1 MKHLK
6 QSSLALAI
14 SFASNLLIVTHSQA
28 AGINSSSDIAEM
40 SNITISGN
48 AQMGGAVS
56 ASMGTVVAEQIAQR
70 PISRAG
76 EILETVPGLIVTQ
89 HSGEG
94 KANQYFLR
102 GFNLDHGTD
111 MATFIDGMPVNNRT
125 HAHGQGYTDI
135 NFIIPEMIE
144 SLDYSKGPYYGKEG
158 DYANAG
164 AVRMHSK
171 SSMDDTLIKIGFGQ
185 FGYQRVLLAGGTN
198 DLFSDGDRF
207 IAALDTTRY
216 DGPWDVAQ
224 EQEKYS
230 AMAKYTFG
238 NAVNGGN
245 ISFMGFDNTW
255 TATDQVPQRYI
266 DNGGDRYDSLDDTTG
281 GDTHRY
287 SVSYEGWHDIAGKS
301 LQSNM
306 YAVDYGLDLFSNY
319 TYAIDPVNGDQIR
332 QYDERK
338 IIGGSLLFDVLP
350 TAKGEWQLGMDVRH
364 DNIGDVSLSATTK
377 RDVREVLIRHK
388 VEETGLG
395 LFLQNNHNWT
405 NNFRTQIGARIDYL
419 QADVENR
426 LTGEKSDAND
436 SMVSPKFN
444 AIYSATETTHIFFNY
459 GQGYHSNDA
468 RGFSEGSR
476 ATNGK
481 ADVFARSEGADIG
494 VQSQLTDTLQLAA
507 SLWWLTLDSELV
519 FVGDNGETEAS
530 DKSERKGVEASI
542 FWQPQSWLI
551 IDSDVALSQARLQ
564 PSGQSDQYIPGAIE
578 RVFSLGVAVHDFG
591 QWDAGLRL
599 RHFGDFAL
607 NEDNS
612 ERADAVTML
621 NAQLGY
627 DFTTSL
633 SGSVEVLNITNE
645 EGNDITY
652 LYDSR
657 LPAVNGNPAEVT
669 DVEDVH
675 LHPTEPRMVRASLA
689 YRF

>member
-48 AQMGGAVS
+48 AQTGGAVS

-111 MATFIDGMPVNNRT
+111 MATFIDGMPINNRT

-158 DYANAG
+158 DFANAG

-281 GDTHRY
+281 GDSHRY
-287 SVSYEGWHDIAGKS
+287 SISYEGWHDIAGKS
-301 LQSNM
+301 LLSNV
-306 YAVDYGLDLFSNY
+306 YVVDYGLDLFSNY

-405 NNFRTQIGARIDYL
+405 NTFRTQIGARIDYL

>member
-1 MKHLK
+1 MTYK
-6 QSSLALAI
+6 QQSVLTLAI
-14 SFASNLLIVTHSQA
+14 SFAFNLVFVANMQA
-28 AGINSSSDIAEM
+28 AGINSSSDIAEL
-40 SNITISGN
+40 SHITVSGS
-48 AQMGGAVS
+48 AQMGDAVS
-56 ASMGTVVAEQIAQR
+56 ASMGTVVAEQIEQR

-76 EILETVPGLIVTQ
+76 EVLETVPGLIVTS

-144 SLDYSKGPYYGKEG
+144 SLNYSKGPYYGKEG
-158 DYANAG
+158 DFANAG
-164 AVRMHSK
+164 AVRLHSK
-171 SSMDDTLIKIGFGQ
+171 SGMKNSLIKVGLGQ
-185 FGYQRVLLAGGTN
+185 FGYQRLLLAGGAS
-198 DLFSDGDRF
+198 DLFNEGDSF
-207 IAALDTTRY
+207 IAALDITRY

-224 EQEKYS
+224 DQEKYS

-238 NAVNGGN
+238 DAVNGGN

-255 TATDQVPQRYI
+255 IATDQIPQRYI
-266 DNGGDRYDSLDDTTG
+266 DNGGDRYDSMDDTTG
-281 GDTHRY
+281 GNTHRY
-287 SVSYEGWHDIAGKS
+287 SLNYEGWHDISGKE
-301 LQSNM
+301 LQSNV
-306 YAVDYGLDLFSNY
+306 YVIDYGLELFANH
-319 TYAIDPVNGDQIR
+319 TYATDAINGDQIR

-350 TAKGEWQLGMDVRH
+350 TANGEWQLGMDVRH
-364 DNIGDVSLSATTK
+364 DHIGDVSLSATKK
-377 RDVREVLIRHK
+377 RETLLSGELIRHK

-395 LFLQNNHNWT
+395 LFLQNNHNWSD
-405 NNFRTQIGARIDYL
+405 NFRTQIGARFDYL

-426 LTGEKSDAND
+426 LTGEKNNASD
-436 SMVSPKFN
+436 SMVSPKLSV
-444 AIYSATETTHIFFNY
+444 IYSTSETTHWFANY

-476 ATNGK
+476 ATSEK
-481 ADVFARSEGADIG
+481 ADVFARSEGADLGI
-494 VQSQLTDTLQLAA
+494 QSQLTDTLQVAA
-507 SLWWLTLDSELV
+507 SLWWLTLESELI

-530 DKSERKGVEASI
+530 DKSERRGIEGSI
-542 FWQPQSWLI
+542 FWQPESWLI
-551 IDSDVALSQARLQ
+551 IDSDVAFSQARLQ
-564 PSGQSDQYIPGAIE
+564 PKGESEQYIPGAIE
-578 RVFSLGVAVHDFG
+578 RVFSLGIAVHDFG

-612 ERADAVTML
+612 QRADAVTML

-627 DFTTSL
+627 DFTTVL
-633 SGSVEVLNITNE
+633 SGSFEVINLTNE

-657 LPAVNGNPAEVT
+657 LPGEGA

-675 LHPTEPRMVRASLA
+675 LHPTEPRMVRASMA

>member
-1 MKHLK
+1 MKK
-6 QSSLALAI
+6 SSLALAL
-14 SFASNLLIVTHSQA
+14 SFASNLVFFADVQA
-28 AGINSSSDIAEM
+28 AGVNSSSDM
-40 SNITISGN
+40 SELSNVTIRGGAQSGN
-48 AQMGGAVS
+48 AVS
-56 ASMGTVVAEQIAQR
+56 ASMGTVIAEQIEQR
-70 PISRAG
+70 PISRPG

-111 MATFIDGMPVNNRT
+111 MATFIDGMPINNRT
-125 HAHGQGYTDI
+125 HGHGQGYTDI

-144 SLDYSKGPYYGKEG
+144 SLDYSKGPYYGQEG
-158 DYANAG
+158 DFANAG
-164 AVRMHSK
+164 VVRMHTK
-171 SSMDDTLIKIGFGQ
+171 STMEDTLIKVGLGQ
-185 FGYQRVLLAGGTN
+185 FGYQRLLLAGGTR
-198 DLFSDGDRF
+198 DLFSTGDRF
-207 IAALDTTRY
+207 IAAFDTIRY

-224 EQEKYS
+224 DQEKYS

-255 TATDQVPQRYI
+255 TSTDQIPQRYI

-281 GDTHRY
+281 GESHRY
-287 SVSYEGWHDIAGKS
+287 SINYEGWHDLAGKS
-301 LQSNM
+301 LQSNL
-306 YAVDYGLDLFSNY
+306 YVIDYGLDLFSNY
-319 TYAIDPVNGDQIR
+319 TYTTDPVNGDQMR

-350 TAKGEWQLGMDVRH
+350 TNNGEWQLGLDIRH
-364 DNIGDVSLSATTK
+364 DHIGDVSLSATQK
-377 RDVREVLIRHK
+377 RKTREVLIRHK

-395 LFLQNNHNWT
+395 LFLQNNHHWT
-405 NNFRTQIGARIDYL
+405 KNFKTQIGARFDYL
-419 QADVENR
+419 QGKVENR
-426 LTGEKSDAND
+426 LTGEKSDASD
-436 SMVSPKFN
+436 SMVSPKFS
-444 AIYSATETTHIFFNY
+444 AVYSTSETTHLFANY

-476 ATNGK
+476 VSSADK
-481 ADVFARSEGADIG
+481 ADVFARSEGADLGI
-494 VQSQLTDTLQLAA
+494 QSQLTDTLQLAV
-507 SLWWLTLDSELV
+507 SVWWLTLESELV

-530 DKSERKGVEASI
+530 DKSERKGIEGSL
-542 FWQPQSWLI
+542 FWQPQPWLI
-551 IDSDVALSQARLQ
+551 MDTDVAFSQARLKPKGRSEQ
-564 PSGQSDQYIPGAIE
+564 HIPGAIE
-578 RVFSLGVAVHDFG
+578 RVFSLGITVHDLG

-633 SGSVEVLNITNE
+633 SGSFEIINVTNE

-657 LPAVNGNPAEVT
+657 MPGESS

-675 LHPTEPRMVRASLA
+675 LHPTEPRMLRASME

>member
-1 MKHLK
+1 MKHIK

-14 SFASNLLIVTHSQA
+14 SFASNLLISANAQA
-28 AGINSSSDIAEM
+28 AGINSSVDITEL
-40 SNITISGN
+40 SNITISGS
-48 AQMGGAVS
+48 AQVGSAVS
-56 ASMGTVVAEQIAQR
+56 ASMGTVVAEQIEQR

-111 MATFIDGMPVNNRT
+111 MATFMDGMPINNRT

-158 DYANAG
+158 DFANAG

-171 SSMDDTLIKIGFGQ
+171 STMDDTLIKIGLGQ
-185 FGYQRVLLAGGTN
+185 FGYQRLLLAGGTN
-198 DLFSDGDRF
+198 DIFNDGDSF
-207 IAALDTTRY
+207 VAALDTTRY

-238 NAVNGGN
+238 DAVNGGN
-245 ISFMGFDNTW
+245 ISFMGFDNSW
-255 TATDQVPQRYI
+255 IATDQIPQRYI
-266 DNGGDRYDSLDDTTG
+266 DNGGDRYDSLEDTAG

-287 SVSYEGWHDIAGKS
+287 SVNFEGWHDVAGKT
-301 LQSNM
+301 LQSNV
-306 YAVDYGLDLFSNY
+306 YVIDYGMDLFSNY
-319 TYAIDPVNGDQIR
+319 TYATDPVNGDQIR

-338 IIGGSLLFDVLP
+338 IIGGSFLFDVLP
-350 TAKGEWQLGMDVRH
+350 MANGEWQLGVYVRH
-364 DNIGDVSLSATTK
+364 DQIGDVSLSATTK
-377 RDVREVLIRHK
+377 RETQEVLIRHK

-395 LFLQNNHNWT
+395 LFLQNNYRWT
-405 NNFRTQIGARIDYL
+405 DNFRTQVGARFDYL

-426 LTGEKSDAND
+426 LTGEKNDAND
-436 SMVSPKFN
+436 TMISPKIN
-444 AIYSATETTHIFFNY
+444 AIYSTSDTTHWFANY

-476 ATNGK
+476 ATNVK

-507 SLWWLTLDSELV
+507 SLWWLTLESELI

-530 DKSERKGVEASI
+530 DKSERKGVEGSI

-551 IDSDVALSQARLQ
+551 IDSDVAFSQARLK
-564 PSGQSDQYIPGAIE
+564 PKGQGEQYIPGAIE
-578 RVFSLGVAVHDFG
+578 RVFSLGITVHDFG

-607 NEDNS
+607 NEDS
-612 ERADAVTML
+612 SQRADAVTML

-627 DFTTSL
+627 DFSQRL
-633 SGSVEVLNITNE
+633 SASFDVINLTNE

-652 LYDSR
+652 LYESR
-657 LPAVNGNPAEVT
+657 LPGETA

-675 LHPTEPRMVRASLA
+675 LHPTEPRMVRGSLA

>member
-48 AQMGGAVS
+48 AQTGGAVS

-111 MATFIDGMPVNNRT
+111 MATFIDGMPINNRT

-158 DYANAG
+158 DFANAG

-281 GDTHRY
+281 GDSHRY
-287 SVSYEGWHDIAGKS
+287 SISYEGWHDIAGKS
-301 LQSNM
+301 LLSNV
-306 YAVDYGLDLFSNY
+306 YVVDYGLDLFSNY

-364 DNIGDVSLSATTK
+364 NNIGDVSLSATTK

-395 LFLQNNHNWT
+395 IFLQNNHNWT
-405 NNFRTQIGARIDYL
+405 NTFRTQIGARIDYL

>member
-6 QSSLALAI
+6 QSSLVLAI

-40 SNITISGN
+40 SNITISGS
-48 AQMGGAVS
+48 AQVGGAVS

-158 DYANAG
+158 DFANAG

-287 SVSYEGWHDIAGKS
+287 SV
-301 LQSNM
+301 
-306 YAVDYGLDLFSNY
+306 
-319 TYAIDPVNGDQIR
+319 T
-332 QYDERK
+332 
-338 IIGGSLLFDVLP
+338 
-350 TAKGEWQLGMDVRH
+350 
-364 DNIGDVSLSATTK
+364 
-377 RDVREVLIRHK
+377 
-388 VEETGLG
+388 
-395 LFLQNNHNWT
+395 
-405 NNFRTQIGARIDYL
+405 
-419 QADVENR
+419 
-426 LTGEKSDAND
+426 
-436 SMVSPKFN
+436 
-444 AIYSATETTHIFFNY
+444 
-459 GQGYHSNDA
+459 
-468 RGFSEGSR
+468 
-476 ATNGK
+476 
-481 ADVFARSEGADIG
+481 
-494 VQSQLTDTLQLAA
+494 
-507 SLWWLTLDSELV
+507 
-519 FVGDNGETEAS
+519 
-530 DKSERKGVEASI
+530 
-542 FWQPQSWLI
+542 
-551 IDSDVALSQARLQ
+551 
-564 PSGQSDQYIPGAIE
+564 
-578 RVFSLGVAVHDFG
+578 
-591 QWDAGLRL
+591 
-599 RHFGDFAL
+599 
-607 NEDNS
+607 
-612 ERADAVTML
+612 
-621 NAQLGY
+621 
-627 DFTTSL
+627 
-633 SGSVEVLNITNE
+633 
-645 EGNDITY
+645 
-652 LYDSR
+652 
-657 LPAVNGNPAEVT
+657 
-669 DVEDVH
+669 
-675 LHPTEPRMVRASLA
+675 
-689 YRF
+689 

>member
-1 MKHLK
+1 MKHIK

-14 SFASNLLIVTHSQA
+14 SFASNLLISVNAQA
-28 AGINSSSDIAEM
+28 AGINSSADITEL
-40 SNITISGN
+40 SNITISGS
-48 AQMGGAVS
+48 AQVGGAVS
-56 ASMGTVVAEQIAQR
+56 ASMGTVVAEQIEQR

-111 MATFIDGMPVNNRT
+111 MATFMDGMPINNRT

-158 DYANAG
+158 DFANAG

-171 SSMDDTLIKIGFGQ
+171 STMDDTLIKIGFGQ
-185 FGYQRVLLAGGTN
+185 FGYQRLLLVGGNN
-198 DLFSDGDRF
+198 DIFSDGDRF
-207 IAALDTTRY
+207 VAALDTTRY

-238 NAVNGGN
+238 DAVNGGN
-245 ISFMGFDNTW
+245 ISFMGFDNSW
-255 TATDQVPQRYI
+255 IATDQIPQRYI
-266 DNGGDRYDSLDDTTG
+266 DNGGDRYDSLEDTAG

-287 SVSYEGWHDIAGKS
+287 SVNYEGWHDVAGKT
-301 LQSNM
+301 LQSNV
-306 YAVDYGLDLFSNY
+306 YVIDYGMDLFSNY

-338 IIGGSLLFDVLP
+338 IIGGSFLFDVLP
-350 TAKGEWQLGMDVRH
+350 MDNGEWQLGVDVRH
-364 DNIGDVSLSATTK
+364 DQIGDVSLSATTK
-377 RDVREVLIRHK
+377 RETQEVLIRHK

-395 LFLQNNHNWT
+395 LFLQNNHRWT
-405 NNFRTQIGARIDYL
+405 DNFRTQIGARFDYL

-426 LTGEKSDAND
+426 LTGEKNGASDT
-436 SMVSPKFN
+436 MVSPKIN
-444 AIYSATETTHIFFNY
+444 AIYSTSDTTHWFANY

-476 ATNGK
+476 ATKEK

-494 VQSQLTDTLQLAA
+494 VQTQLTDTLQLAA
-507 SLWWLTLDSELV
+507 SLWWLTLESELI

-530 DKSERKGVEASI
+530 DKSERKGVEGSI

-551 IDSDVALSQARLQ
+551 IDSDVAFSQARLQ
-564 PSGQSDQYIPGAIE
+564 PKGQGEQYIPGAIE
-578 RVFSLGVAVHDFG
+578 RVFSLGITVHDFG

-612 ERADAVTML
+612 QRADAVTML

-627 DFTTSL
+627 DFSQRL
-633 SGSVEVLNITNE
+633 SASFDVINLTNE

-652 LYDSR
+652 LYESR
-657 LPAVNGNPAEVT
+657 LPGETA

-675 LHPTEPRMVRASLA
+675 LHPTEPRMVRGSLA

>member
-1 MKHLK
+1 MTYK
-6 QSSLALAI
+6 QQSVLTLAI
-14 SFASNLLIVTHSQA
+14 SFAFNLVFVANMQA
-28 AGINSSSDIAEM
+28 AGINSSSDITEL
-40 SNITISGN
+40 SHITVSGS
-48 AQMGGAVS
+48 AQMGDAVS
-56 ASMGTVVAEQIAQR
+56 ASMGTVVAEQIEQR

-76 EILETVPGLIVTQ
+76 EVLETVPGLIVTS

-144 SLDYSKGPYYGKEG
+144 SLNYSKGPYYGKEG
-158 DYANAG
+158 DFANAG
-164 AVRMHSK
+164 AVRLHSK
-171 SSMDDTLIKIGFGQ
+171 SGMKNSIIKVGLGQ
-185 FGYQRVLLAGGTN
+185 FGYQRLLLAGGAS
-198 DLFSDGDRF
+198 DLFNEGDSF
-207 IAALDTTRY
+207 IAALDITRY

-224 EQEKYS
+224 DQEKYS

-238 NAVNGGN
+238 DAVNGGN

-255 TATDQVPQRYI
+255 IATDQIPQRYI
-266 DNGGDRYDSLDDTTG
+266 DNGGDRYDSMDDTTG
-281 GDTHRY
+281 GNTHRY
-287 SVSYEGWHDIAGKS
+287 SLNYEGWHDISGKE
-301 LQSNM
+301 LQSNV
-306 YAVDYGLDLFSNY
+306 YVIDYGLELFANH
-319 TYAIDPVNGDQIR
+319 TYATDTINGDQIR

-350 TAKGEWQLGMDVRH
+350 TANGEWQLGMDVRH
-364 DNIGDVSLSATTK
+364 DHIGDVSLSATKK
-377 RDVREVLIRHK
+377 RETLVNGELIRHK

-395 LFLQNNHNWT
+395 LFLQNNHNWSD
-405 NNFRTQIGARIDYL
+405 NFRTQIGARFDYL

-426 LTGEKSDAND
+426 LTGEKNNASD
-436 SMVSPKFN
+436 SMVSPKLS
-444 AIYSATETTHIFFNY
+444 AIYSTSETTHWFANY

-476 ATNGK
+476 ATSEK
-481 ADVFARSEGADIG
+481 ADVFARSEGADLGI
-494 VQSQLTDTLQLAA
+494 QSQLTDTLQVAA
-507 SLWWLTLDSELV
+507 SLWWLTLESELI

-530 DKSERKGVEASI
+530 DKSERRGIEGSI
-542 FWQPQSWLI
+542 FWQPESWLI
-551 IDSDVALSQARLQ
+551 IDSDVAFSQARLQ
-564 PSGQSDQYIPGAIE
+564 PKGESEQYIPGAIE
-578 RVFSLGVAVHDFG
+578 RVFSLGIAVHDFG

-612 ERADAVTML
+612 QRADAVTML

-627 DFTTSL
+627 DFTTVL
-633 SGSVEVLNITNE
+633 SGSFEVINLTNE

-657 LPAVNGNPAEVT
+657 LPGEGA

-675 LHPTEPRMVRASLA
+675 LHPTEPRMVRASMA

>member
-1 MKHLK
+1 MNHLK
-6 QSSLALAI
+6 QSSLALAV
-14 SFASNLLIVTHSQA
+14 SFASNLLISANTQA
-28 AGINSSSDIAEM
+28 AGINSSADITEL

-48 AQMGGAVS
+48 AQVGDAVS
-56 ASMGTVVAEQIAQR
+56 ASMGTVVAEQIEQR

-111 MATFIDGMPVNNRT
+111 MATFIDGMPINNRT

-158 DYANAG
+158 DFANAG

-171 SSMDDTLIKIGFGQ
+171 STMDDTLIKIGFGQ
-185 FGYQRVLLAGGTN
+185 FGYQRLLLAGGTN
-198 DLFSDGDRF
+198 DIFSEGDNF
-207 IAALDTTRY
+207 VAALDTTRY

-245 ISFMGFDNTW
+245 ISFMGFDNKW
-255 TATDQVPQRYI
+255 IATDQIPQRYI
-266 DNGGDRYDSLDDTTG
+266 DNGGDRYDSLDDTVG

-287 SVSYEGWHDIAGKS
+287 SVNYEGWHDIAGKA
-301 LQSNM
+301 LQSNV
-306 YAVDYGLDLFSNY
+306 YVIDYGLELFANH
-319 TYAIDPVNGDQIR
+319 TYATDTVNGDQIR

-350 TAKGEWQLGMDVRH
+350 TDSGEWQLGMDVRH
-364 DNIGDVSLSATTK
+364 DHIGDVSLSATNK
-377 RDVREVLIRHK
+377 RETREVLIRHK
-388 VEETGLG
+388 VEEIGLG
-395 LFLQNNHNWT
+395 LFLQNNHRWSD
-405 NNFRTQIGARIDYL
+405 NFRTQIGARLDYL

-426 LTGEKSDAND
+426 LNGEKNDASDT
-436 SMVSPKFN
+436 MVSPKLN
-444 AIYSATETTHIFFNY
+444 AIYSTSETTHLFANY

-468 RGFSEGSR
+468 RGFSEGSH
-476 ATNGK
+476 ATGVK

-494 VQSQLTDTLQLAA
+494 IQSQLTDTLQLAA
-507 SLWWLTLDSELV
+507 SLWWLTLESELI

-530 DKSERKGVEASI
+530 DKSERKGIEGSI

-551 IDSDVALSQARLQ
+551 IDSDIAFSQARLQ
-564 PSGQSDQYIPGAIE
+564 PKSQGEQYIPGAIE
-578 RVFSLGVAVHDFG
+578 RVFSLGISVHDYG
-591 QWDAGLRL
+591 QWNAGLRL

-612 ERADAVTML
+612 QRADAVTML

-627 DFTTSL
+627 DFSQQL
-633 SGSVEVLNITNE
+633 SASFDVINLTNE

-652 LYDSR
+652 LYESR
-657 LPAVNGNPAEVT
+657 LPGEADN
-669 DVEDVH
+669 VEDVH
-675 LHPTEPRMVRASLA
+675 LHPTEPRMVRASMA

>member
-1 MKHLK
+1 MKNLK
-6 QSSLALAI
+6 QNSLVLAI
-14 SFASNLLIVTHSQA
+14 SFASNLLIVANSQA
-28 AGINSSSDIAEM
+28 AGINSSSNVAELT
-40 SNITISGN
+40 NITISGS
-48 AQMGGAVS
+48 AQVGDAVS
-56 ASMGTVVAEQIAQR
+56 ASMGTVVAEQIEQR

-144 SLDYSKGPYYGKEG
+144 SLDYSKGPYYAKEG
-158 DYANAG
+158 DFANAG

-171 SSMDDTLIKIGFGQ
+171 SDMDDTLIKIGFGQ
-185 FGYQRVLLAGGTN
+185 FGYQRLLLAGGGH
-198 DLFSDGDRF
+198 DLFSEGDSF
-207 IAALDTTRY
+207 VAALDTTRY

-238 NAVNGGN
+238 DAVNGGN
-245 ISFMGFDNTW
+245 ISLMGFDNNW
-255 TATDQVPQRYI
+255 IATDQIPQRYI

-281 GDTHRY
+281 GETHRY
-287 SVSYEGWHDIAGKS
+287 SVNYEGWHDIAGKA
-301 LQSNM
+301 LQSNL
-306 YAVDYGLDLFSNY
+306 YVIDYGLDLFANH
-319 TYAIDPVNGDQIR
+319 TYATDAVNGDQIR

-350 TAKGEWQLGMDVRH
+350 TDNGEWQLGLDLRH
-364 DNIGDVSLSATTK
+364 DNIADVSLSATKERIT
-377 RDVREVLIRHK
+377 REVLLRHK
-388 VEETGLG
+388 VQETGVG
-395 LFLQNNHNWT
+395 VFLQNNHNWT
-405 NNFRTQIGARIDYL
+405 ENFRTQIGARFDYL

-426 LTGEKSDAND
+426 LNGEKNAASD
-436 SMVSPKFN
+436 SMVSPKLS
-444 AIYSATETTHIFFNY
+444 AIYSTSETTHLFANY

-468 RGFSEGSR
+468 RGFSEGSSISDD
-476 ATNGK
+476 K
-481 ADVFARSEGADIG
+481 ADVFARSEGADLGI
-494 VQSQLTDTLQLAA
+494 QTQLSNTLQLAA
-507 SLWWLTLDSELV
+507 SLWWLTLESELI

-530 DKSERKGVEASI
+530 DKSERKGIEGSI
-542 FWQPQSWLI
+542 FWQPQTWLI
-551 IDSDVALSQARLQ
+551 IDSDIAFSQARLQ
-564 PSGQSDQYIPGAIE
+564 PKGESDQYIPGAIE
-578 RVFSLGVAVHDFG
+578 RVFSLGIAVHEFG

-627 DFTTSL
+627 DFTTEL
-633 SGSVEVLNITNE
+633 SGSFEVINLTNE

-657 LPAVNGNPAEVT
+657 LPGEPDN
-669 DVEDVH
+669 VEDVH
-675 LHPTEPRMVRASLA
+675 LHPTEPRMLRGSLA

>member
-158 DYANAG
+158 DFANAG

-281 GDTHRY
+281 GDSHRY
-287 SVSYEGWHDIAGKS
+287 SISYEGWHDIAGKS
-301 LQSNM
+301 LQSNV
-306 YAVDYGLDLFSNY
+306 YVVDYGLDLFSNY

-405 NNFRTQIGARIDYL
+405 NTFRTQIGARIDYL

>member
-1 MKHLK
+1 MKHLN

-48 AQMGGAVS
+48 AQTGGAVS

-111 MATFIDGMPVNNRT
+111 MATFIDGMPINNRT

-158 DYANAG
+158 DFANAG

-281 GDTHRY
+281 GDSHRY
-287 SVSYEGWHDIAGKS
+287 SISYEGWHDIAGKS
-301 LQSNM
+301 LLSNV
-306 YAVDYGLDLFSNY
+306 YVVDYGLDLFSNY

-395 LFLQNNHNWT
+395 IFLQNNHNWT
-405 NNFRTQIGARIDYL
+405 NTFRTQIGARIDYL

>member
-1 MKHLK
+1 MKYIK

-14 SFASNLLIVTHSQA
+14 SLASNLLISTNVQA
-28 AGINSSSDIAEM
+28 AGINSSADITEL
-40 SNITISGN
+40 SNITISGS
-48 AQMGGAVS
+48 AQMGDAVS
-56 ASMGTVVAEQIAQR
+56 ASMGTVVAEQIEQR

-76 EILETVPGLIVTQ
+76 EILETVPGLIVTS

-111 MATFIDGMPVNNRT
+111 MATFIDGMPINNRT

-158 DYANAG
+158 DFANAG
-164 AVRMHSK
+164 AVRMHTK
-171 SSMDDTLIKIGFGQ
+171 STMDDTLIKIGLGQ
-185 FGYQRVLLAGGTN
+185 FGYQRLLLAGGSN
-198 DLFSDGDRF
+198 DIFSDGDSF
-207 IAALDTTRY
+207 VAALDTTRY

-255 TATDQVPQRYI
+255 IATDQIPQRYI

-281 GDTHRY
+281 GKTHRY
-287 SVSYEGWHDIAGKS
+287 SVNYEGWHDIAGKA
-301 LQSNM
+301 LQSNV
-306 YAVDYGLDLFSNY
+306 YVIDYGLELFANHTY
-319 TYAIDPVNGDQIR
+319 TTDTVNGDQIR

-350 TAKGEWQLGMDVRH
+350 TDSGEWQLGLDVRH
-364 DNIGDVSLSATTK
+364 DNVGDVSLSATKK
-377 RDVREVLIRHK
+377 RTTREVLLRHK

-405 NNFRTQIGARIDYL
+405 DNFRTQIGARFDYL

-426 LTGEKSDAND
+426 LTAEKSNASD
-436 SMVSPKFN
+436 SMVSPKLS
-444 AIYSATETTHIFFNY
+444 AIYSTSESTHLFANY

-468 RGFSEGSR
+468 RGFSEGSKD
-476 ATNGK
+476 TGNK
-481 ADVFARSEGADIG
+481 ADVFARSEGADLGI
-494 VQSQLTDTLQLAA
+494 QSQLTDTLQLAA
-507 SLWWLTLDSELV
+507 SLWWLTLESELI

-530 DKSERKGVEASI
+530 DKSERKGIEGSI

-551 IDSDVALSQARLQ
+551 IDSDVAFSQARLQ
-564 PSGQSDQYIPGAIE
+564 PKGQGEQYIPGAIE
-578 RVFSLGVAVHDFG
+578 RVFSLGITVHDFG

-612 ERADAVTML
+612 QRADAVTML

-627 DFTTSL
+627 DFSQRL
-633 SGSVEVLNITNE
+633 SASFDVINLTNE

-652 LYDSR
+652 LYESR
-657 LPAVNGNPAEVT
+657 LPGESD

-675 LHPTEPRMVRASLA
+675 LHPTEPRMVRGSIA

>member
-1 MKHLK
+1 MTYK
-6 QSSLALAI
+6 QQSVLTLAI
-14 SFASNLLIVTHSQA
+14 SFAFNLVFVANMQA
-28 AGINSSSDIAEM
+28 AGINSSSDIAEL
-40 SNITISGN
+40 SHITVSGS
-48 AQMGGAVS
+48 AQMGDAVS
-56 ASMGTVVAEQIAQR
+56 ASMGTVVAEQIEQR

-76 EILETVPGLIVTQ
+76 EVLETVPGLIVTS

-144 SLDYSKGPYYGKEG
+144 SLNYSKGPYYGKEG
-158 DYANAG
+158 DFANAG
-164 AVRMHSK
+164 AVRLHSK
-171 SSMDDTLIKIGFGQ
+171 SGMKNSLIKVGLGQ
-185 FGYQRVLLAGGTN
+185 FGYQRLLLAGGVS
-198 DLFSDGDRF
+198 DLFNEGDSF
-207 IAALDTTRY
+207 IAALDITRY

-224 EQEKYS
+224 DQEKYS

-238 NAVNGGN
+238 DAVNGGN

-255 TATDQVPQRYI
+255 IATDQIPQRYI
-266 DNGGDRYDSLDDTTG
+266 DNGGDRYDSMDDTTG
-281 GDTHRY
+281 GNTHRY
-287 SVSYEGWHDIAGKS
+287 SLNYEGWHDISGKE
-301 LQSNM
+301 LQSNV
-306 YAVDYGLDLFSNY
+306 YVIDYGLELFANH
-319 TYAIDPVNGDQIR
+319 TYATDAINGDQIR

-350 TAKGEWQLGMDVRH
+350 TANGEWQLGMDVRH
-364 DNIGDVSLSATTK
+364 DHIGDVSLSATKK
-377 RDVREVLIRHK
+377 RETLVSGELIRHK

-395 LFLQNNHNWT
+395 LFLQNNHNWSD
-405 NNFRTQIGARIDYL
+405 NFRTQIGARFDYL

-426 LTGEKSDAND
+426 LTGEKNNASD
-436 SMVSPKFN
+436 SMVSPKLS
-444 AIYSATETTHIFFNY
+444 AIYSTSETTHWFANY

-476 ATNGK
+476 ATSEK
-481 ADVFARSEGADIG
+481 ADVFARSEGADLGI
-494 VQSQLTDTLQLAA
+494 QSQLTDTLQVAA
-507 SLWWLTLDSELV
+507 SLWWLTLESELI

-530 DKSERKGVEASI
+530 DKSERRGIEGSI
-542 FWQPQSWLI
+542 FWQPESWLI
-551 IDSDVALSQARLQ
+551 IDSDVAFSQARLQ
-564 PSGQSDQYIPGAIE
+564 PKGESEQYIPGAIE
-578 RVFSLGVAVHDFG
+578 RVFSLGIAVHDFG

-612 ERADAVTML
+612 QRADAVTML

-627 DFTTSL
+627 DFTTVL
-633 SGSVEVLNITNE
+633 SGSFEVINLTNE

-657 LPAVNGNPAEVT
+657 LPGEGA

-675 LHPTEPRMVRASLA
+675 LHPTEPRMVRASMA

>member
-1 MKHLK
+1 MKK
-6 QSSLALAI
+6 SSLALAI
-14 SFASNLLIVTHSQA
+14 SFASNLVFVANIQA
-28 AGINSSSDIAEM
+28 AGVNSSADIAEL
-40 SNITISGN
+40 SNVTISGS
-48 AQMGGAVS
+48 AQMGDAVS
-56 ASMGTVVAEQIAQR
+56 ASMGTVVAEQIEQR

-158 DYANAG
+158 DFANAG

-171 SSMDDTLIKIGFGQ
+171 SDMGDSLIKVGLGQ
-185 FGYQRVLLAGGTN
+185 FGYQRLLLAGGKN
-198 DLFSDGDRF
+198 DLFSEGDSF

-216 DGPWDVAQ
+216 DGPWDVSQ
-224 EQEKYS
+224 EQEKVS

-255 TATDQVPQRYI
+255 VATDQIPQRYI
-266 DNGGDRYDSLDDTTG
+266 DNGGDRYDSLDDTSG
-281 GDTHRY
+281 GKTHRY
-287 SVSYEGWHDIAGKS
+287 SVNYEGWQDIAGKA
-301 LQSNM
+301 LQSNL
-306 YAVDYGLDLFSNY
+306 YVIDYGLDLFSNY
-319 TYAIDPVNGDQIR
+319 TYNTDQVNGDQIR

-338 IIGGSLLFDVLP
+338 IIGGALLFDVLA
-350 TAKGEWQLGMDVRH
+350 TDNGEWQVGLDVRH
-364 DNIGDVSLSATTK
+364 DHIGDVSLSATEK
-377 RDVREVLIRHK
+377 RITREVMIRHK

-395 LFLQNNHNWT
+395 LFLQNNHNWSD
-405 NNFRTQIGARIDYL
+405 NFRTQIGARFDYL

-426 LTGEKSDAND
+426 LTGEKNAASD
-436 SMVSPKFN
+436 SMVSPKLS
-444 AIYSATETTHIFFNY
+444 AIYSTSETTHWFANY

-476 ATNGK
+476 ANGEK
-481 ADVFARSEGADIG
+481 ADVFARSEGADLGI
-494 VQSQLTDTLQLAA
+494 QSQLTDTLQLAA
-507 SLWWLTLDSELV
+507 SLWWLTLESELI

-530 DKSERKGVEASI
+530 DKSERKGIEGSI

-551 IDSDVALSQARLQ
+551 IDSDLAFSQARLK
-564 PSGQSDQYIPGAIE
+564 PKGASEQYIPGAIE
-578 RVFSLGVAVHDFG
+578 RVFSLGITVHDFG

-612 ERADAVTML
+612 QRADAVTML

-627 DFTTSL
+627 DFSSNL
-633 SGSVEVLNITNE
+633 SGSFDVINLTNE

-657 LPAVNGNPAEVT
+657 LPGENS

-675 LHPTEPRMVRASLA
+675 LHPTEPRMVRASMA

>member
-1 MKHLK
+1 MTYK
-6 QSSLALAI
+6 QQSVLTLAI
-14 SFASNLLIVTHSQA
+14 SFAFNLVFVANMQA
-28 AGINSSSDIAEM
+28 AGINSSSDIAEL
-40 SNITISGN
+40 SHITVSGS
-48 AQMGGAVS
+48 AQMGDAVS
-56 ASMGTVVAEQIAQR
+56 ASMGTVVAEQIEQR

-76 EILETVPGLIVTQ
+76 EVLETVPGLIVTS

-144 SLDYSKGPYYGKEG
+144 SLNYSKGPYYGKEG
-158 DYANAG
+158 DFANAG
-164 AVRMHSK
+164 AVRLHSK
-171 SSMDDTLIKIGFGQ
+171 SGMKNSLIKVGLGQ
-185 FGYQRVLLAGGTN
+185 FGYQRLLLAGGVS
-198 DLFSDGDRF
+198 DLFNEGDSF
-207 IAALDTTRY
+207 IAALDITRY

-224 EQEKYS
+224 DQEKYS

-238 NAVNGGN
+238 DAVNGGN

-255 TATDQVPQRYI
+255 IATDQIPQRYI
-266 DNGGDRYDSLDDTTG
+266 DNGGDRYDSMDDTTG
-281 GDTHRY
+281 GNTHRY
-287 SVSYEGWHDIAGKS
+287 SLNYEGWHDISGKE
-301 LQSNM
+301 LQSNV
-306 YAVDYGLDLFSNY
+306 YVIDYGLELFANH
-319 TYAIDPVNGDQIR
+319 TYATDAINGDQIR

-350 TAKGEWQLGMDVRH
+350 TANGEWQLGMDVRH
-364 DNIGDVSLSATTK
+364 DHIGDVSLSATKK
-377 RDVREVLIRHK
+377 RETLVSGELIRHK

-395 LFLQNNHNWT
+395 LFLQNNHNWSD
-405 NNFRTQIGARIDYL
+405 NFRTQIGARFDYL

-426 LTGEKSDAND
+426 LTGEKNNASD
-436 SMVSPKFN
+436 SMVSPKLS
-444 AIYSATETTHIFFNY
+444 AIYSTSETTHWFANY

-476 ATNGK
+476 ATSEK
-481 ADVFARSEGADIG
+481 ADVFARSEGADLGI
-494 VQSQLTDTLQLAA
+494 QSQLTDTLQVAA
-507 SLWWLTLDSELV
+507 SLWWLALESELI

-530 DKSERKGVEASI
+530 DKSERRGIEGSI
-542 FWQPQSWLI
+542 FWQPESWLI
-551 IDSDVALSQARLQ
+551 IDSDVAFSQARLQ
-564 PSGQSDQYIPGAIE
+564 PKGESVQYIPGAIE
-578 RVFSLGVAVHDFG
+578 RVFSLGIAVHDFG

-612 ERADAVTML
+612 QRADAVTML

-627 DFTTSL
+627 DFTTVL
-633 SGSVEVLNITNE
+633 SGSFEVINLTNE

-657 LPAVNGNPAEVT
+657 LPGEGA

-675 LHPTEPRMVRASLA
+675 LHPTEPRMVRASMA

>member
-158 DYANAG
+158 DFANAG

-287 SVSYEGWHDIAGKS
+287 SISYEGWHDIAGKS
-301 LQSNM
+301 LQSNV

>member
-158 DYANAG
+158 DFANAG

-287 SVSYEGWHDIAGKS
+287 SISYEGWHDIAGKS
-301 LQSNM
+301 LQSNV

-405 NNFRTQIGARIDYL
+405 DSFRTQIGARIDYL

>member
-1 MKHLK
+1 MTYK
-6 QSSLALAI
+6 QQSVLTLAI
-14 SFASNLLIVTHSQA
+14 SFAFNLVFVANMQA
-28 AGINSSSDIAEM
+28 AGINSSSDIAEL
-40 SNITISGN
+40 SHITVSGS
-48 AQMGGAVS
+48 AQMGDGVS
-56 ASMGTVVAEQIAQR
+56 ASMGTVVAEQIEQR

-76 EILETVPGLIVTQ
+76 EVLETVPGLIVTS

-144 SLDYSKGPYYGKEG
+144 SLNYSKGPYYGKEG
-158 DYANAG
+158 DFANAG
-164 AVRMHSK
+164 AVRLHSK
-171 SSMDDTLIKIGFGQ
+171 SGMKNSIIKVGLGQ
-185 FGYQRVLLAGGTN
+185 FGYQRLLLAGGAS
-198 DLFSDGDRF
+198 DLFNEGDSF
-207 IAALDTTRY
+207 IAALDITRY

-224 EQEKYS
+224 DQEKYS

-238 NAVNGGN
+238 DAVNGGN

-255 TATDQVPQRYI
+255 IATDQIPQRYI
-266 DNGGDRYDSLDDTTG
+266 DNGGDRYDSMDDTTG
-281 GDTHRY
+281 GNTHRY
-287 SVSYEGWHDIAGKS
+287 SLNYEGWHDISGKE
-301 LQSNM
+301 LQSNV
-306 YAVDYGLDLFSNY
+306 YVIDYGLELFANH
-319 TYAIDPVNGDQIR
+319 TYATDTINGDQIR

-350 TAKGEWQLGMDVRH
+350 TANGEWQLGMDVRH
-364 DNIGDVSLSATTK
+364 DHIGDVSLSATKK
-377 RDVREVLIRHK
+377 RETLVNGELIRHK

-395 LFLQNNHNWT
+395 LFLQNNHNWSD
-405 NNFRTQIGARIDYL
+405 NFRTQIGARFDYL

-426 LTGEKSDAND
+426 LTGEKNNASD
-436 SMVSPKFN
+436 SMVSPKLS
-444 AIYSATETTHIFFNY
+444 AIYSTSETTHWFANY

-476 ATNGK
+476 ATSEK
-481 ADVFARSEGADIG
+481 ADVFARSEGADLGI
-494 VQSQLTDTLQLAA
+494 QSQLTDTLQVAA
-507 SLWWLTLDSELV
+507 SLWWLTLESELI

-530 DKSERKGVEASI
+530 DKSERRGIEGSI
-542 FWQPQSWLI
+542 FWQPESWLI
-551 IDSDVALSQARLQ
+551 IDSDVAFSQARLQ
-564 PSGQSDQYIPGAIE
+564 PKGESEQYIPGAIE
-578 RVFSLGVAVHDFG
+578 RVFSLGIAVHDFG

-612 ERADAVTML
+612 QRADAVTML

-627 DFTTSL
+627 DFTTVL
-633 SGSVEVLNITNE
+633 SGSFEVINLTNE

-657 LPAVNGNPAEVT
+657 LPGEGA

-675 LHPTEPRMVRASLA
+675 LHPTEPRMVRASMA

>member
-48 AQMGGAVS
+48 AQTGGAVS

-94 KANQYFLR
+94 KANQYFIR

-158 DYANAG
+158 DFANAG

-281 GDTHRY
+281 GDSHRY
-287 SVSYEGWHDIAGKS
+287 SISYEGWHDIAGKS
-301 LQSNM
+301 LQSNV
-306 YAVDYGLDLFSNY
+306 YVVDYGLDLFSNY

-405 NNFRTQIGARIDYL
+405 NTFRTQIGARIDYL

-621 NAQLGY
+621 NAQLGH

>member
-48 AQMGGAVS
+48 AQTGGAVS

-158 DYANAG
+158 DFANAG

-281 GDTHRY
+281 GDSHRY
-287 SVSYEGWHDIAGKS
+287 SISYEGWHDIAGKS
-301 LQSNM
+301 LQSNV
-306 YAVDYGLDLFSNY
+306 YVVDYGLDLFSNY

-377 RDVREVLIRHK
+377 RNVREVLIRHK

-405 NNFRTQIGARIDYL
+405 NTFRTQIGARIDYL

-426 LTGEKSDAND
+426 LTGEQSDAND

>member
-1 MKHLK
+1 MKHIK

-14 SFASNLLIVTHSQA
+14 SFASNLLISVNAQA
-28 AGINSSSDIAEM
+28 AGINSSADITEL
-40 SNITISGN
+40 SNITISGS
-48 AQMGGAVS
+48 AQVGGAVS
-56 ASMGTVVAEQIAQR
+56 ASMGTVVAEQIEQR

-111 MATFIDGMPVNNRT
+111 MATFMDGMPINNRT

-158 DYANAG
+158 DFANAG

-171 SSMDDTLIKIGFGQ
+171 STMDDTLIKIGFGQ
-185 FGYQRVLLAGGTN
+185 FGYQRLLLVGGNN
-198 DLFSDGDRF
+198 DIFSDGDRF
-207 IAALDTTRY
+207 VAALDTTRY

-238 NAVNGGN
+238 DAVNGGN
-245 ISFMGFDNTW
+245 ISFMGFDNSW
-255 TATDQVPQRYI
+255 IATDQIPQRYI
-266 DNGGDRYDSLDDTTG
+266 DNGGDRYDSLEDTAG

-287 SVSYEGWHDIAGKS
+287 SVNYEGWHDVAGKT
-301 LQSNM
+301 LQSNV
-306 YAVDYGLDLFSNY
+306 YVIDYGMDLFSNY
-319 TYAIDPVNGDQIR
+319 TYATDPVNGDQIR

-338 IIGGSLLFDVLP
+338 IIGGSFLFDVLP
-350 TAKGEWQLGMDVRH
+350 MDNGEWQLGVDVRH
-364 DNIGDVSLSATTK
+364 DQIGDVSLSATTK
-377 RDVREVLIRHK
+377 RETQEVLIRHK

-395 LFLQNNHNWT
+395 LFLQNNHRWT
-405 NNFRTQIGARIDYL
+405 DNFRTQIGARFDYL

-426 LTGEKSDAND
+426 LTGEKNGASDTMA
-436 SMVSPKFN
+436 SPKIN
-444 AIYSATETTHIFFNY
+444 AIYSTSDTTHWFANY

-476 ATNGK
+476 ATKEK

-494 VQSQLTDTLQLAA
+494 VQTQLTDTLQLAA
-507 SLWWLTLDSELV
+507 SLWWLTLESELI

-530 DKSERKGVEASI
+530 DKSERKGVEGSI

-551 IDSDVALSQARLQ
+551 IDSDVAFSQARLQ
-564 PSGQSDQYIPGAIE
+564 PKGQGEQYIPGAIE
-578 RVFSLGVAVHDFG
+578 RVFSLGITVHDFG

-612 ERADAVTML
+612 QRADAVTML

-627 DFTTSL
+627 DFSQRL
-633 SGSVEVLNITNE
+633 SASFDVINLTNE

-652 LYDSR
+652 LYESR
-657 LPAVNGNPAEVT
+657 LPGETA

-675 LHPTEPRMVRASLA
+675 LHPTEPRMVRGSLA